1 MPSDVSGI
9 LITHYQGI
17 SIPQTSEGMLR
28 YNNYESFCDFLGF
41 NKHYKVF

>member
-17 SIPQTSEGMLR
+17 YKKQTNISLTET
-28 YNNYESFCDFLGF
+28 
-41 NKHYKVF
+41 K

>member
-17 SIPQTSEGMLR
+17 
-28 YNNYESFCDFLGF
+28 
-41 NKHYKVF
+41 YKKTDKYKSHRDKIDN